1 MRRANSSCSVQF
13 SICSSR
19 FLKLGDIRGQFR
31 QIPLEAECYGMA
43 DGKYQ
48 CKSPKAG
55 EPIVMQCNKS
65 VRLPK
70 SVKLGETVAKKYPNE
85 CGIECKVPPNKAQT
99 MPKELAD
106 ICSLRSDNRFLSI
119 RAVTIIITTAVSGPG
134 GKVYFTDKTLTNEKQ
149 NASLKELRN
158 SP

>member
-1 MRRANSSCSVQF
+1 MKTRFEIVRLTSFVALIAVALSSSVF
-13 SICSSR
+13 AAA
-19 FLKLGDIRGQFR
+19 FLKLGDIRGEFR

-70 SVKLGETVAKKYPNE
+70 AVKLGQVAKKYPNE
-85 CGIECKVPPNKAQT
+85 CEIECKVPPNKAQT

-106 ICSLRSDNRFLSI
+106 ICSLRSDNRF
-119 RAVTIIITTAVSGPG
+119 
-134 GKVYFTDKTLTNEKQ
+134 
-149 NASLKELRN
+149 
-158 SP
+158 